1 MKKKASLSIVLVLLL
16 APSMFSQMGRG
27 MMADNP
33 NQMTSE
39 QMAKIKQMN
48 LNYQK
53 ELIPIRMKLQEKNL
67 ELTNLMADMDDQKRI
82 EAKIEEMSAI
92 YSDLLKKSVEHRSN
106 ILSVLTDEQKEMF
119 NWNMGFGMGMGP
131 GMMGMMGGMMNPG
144 MRMMGGMMGNMMG
157 CGMMGGGSGMMGGMG
172 PWKCPYCGMWRW

>member
-1 MKKKASLSIVLVLLL
+1 MKKTAAFSLIL
-16 APSMFSQMGRG
+16 ALALSPTLFSQMRRG
-27 MMADNP
+27 MMGNDP
-33 NQMTSE
+33 LQMTSE
-39 QMAKIKQMN
+39 QMTKIKRMN

-67 ELTNLMADMDDQKRI
+67 ELNNLMADMADQKNI

-106 ILSVLTDEQKEMF
+106 ILGVLTDEQKEMF

-131 GMMGMMGGMMNPG
+131 GMMGMMGSGMG
-144 MRMMGGMMGNMMG
+144 MMGGTMGGMMG
-157 CGMMGGGSGMMGGMG
+157 CGMMGRMG
-172 PWKCPYCGMWRW
+172 PWNCPYCGMWHW